1 MTAGKTKVSMSK
13 DGYAITSRLDDGVEI
28 DPDDLGDD
36 D

>member
-1 MTAGKTKVSMSK
+1 MATIKMTK
-13 DGYAITSRLDDGVEI
+13 DGFPVTVELDPQVEI